1 MILGGARLVGIGEG
15 PLHSNR
21 HSFTVG
27 SVSVSMSGPW
37 ASIEPAPNILSFL
50 MFVSRTPSA
59 EPPETRSV
67 SMRRRISTCL
77 SGTLPGFTPLVY
89 SVDRVAGRETK
100 QAERRLASQ
109 LAWKWKREYSEMVG
123 HMRTMMTLAVV
134 RSNSILMC
142 GSMVRRSYAR
152 PSVDEGAAVF
162 WGQRH
167 WRKHC

>member
-1 MILGGARLVGIGEG
+1 
-15 PLHSNR
+15 
-21 HSFTVG
+21 
-27 SVSVSMSGPW
+27 
-37 ASIEPAPNILSFL
+37 
-50 MFVSRTPSA
+50 
-59 EPPETRSV
+59 
-67 SMRRRISTCL
+67 MRRRISTCL

-109 LAWKWKREYSEMVG
+109 IAWKWKREYSEMVG

-152 PSVDEGAAVF
+152 PSVDEGAAVL
-162 WGQRH
+162 GVLGSATLEEALLGSR
-167 WRKHC
+167 RALMERECK